1 MPDQPLDSEISARA
15 IAGFGVGLVVVMVVV
30 TALMWWLSLGLR
42 SHLEADDPAP
52 AALPEARQQTLPDG
66 PLLQS
71 DPIGDL
77 LRMRAE
83 EDAELNGAEWTD
95 ESKRSA
101 RLPVDLALEAVAE
114 MGKLPSTGEVQ
125 PPAEDL

>member
-1 MPDQPLDSEISARA
+1 
-15 IAGFGVGLVVVMVVV
+15 
-30 TALMWWLSLGLR
+30 
-42 SHLEADDPAP
+42 
-52 AALPEARQQTLPDG
+52 
-66 PLLQS
+66 
-71 DPIGDL
+71 
-77 LRMRAE
+77 MRAE